1 VQIDAPIG
9 NDTVKP
15 RGELR
20 ASVLPSPAMR
30 PHLEHGVLDD
40 IFRVCSTADDAEGD
54 PERSIDMAFDQGSK
68 RSLVIQSKAIEKLF
82 VFIQN
87 RRQRNFFSRSSHG

>member
-9 NDTVKP
+9 DDAVKP

-30 PHLEHGVLDD
+30 PDLEHGVLND

-54 PERSIDMAFDQGSK
+54 PECPIDVAFDQDSK
-68 RSLVIQSKAIEKLF
+68 RSLVIQSKSIEKLF
-82 VFIQN
+82 VFILN
-87 RRQRNFFSRSSHG
+87 RR

>member
-9 NDTVKP
+9 DDAVKP

-30 PHLEHGVLDD
+30 PHLQHGVLDD

-54 PERSIDMAFDQGSK
+54 PECPIDVAFDQDSK
-68 RSLVIQSKAIEKLF
+68 RSLVIQSKSIEKLF
-82 VFIQN
+82 VFILN
-87 RRQRNFFSRSSHG
+87 RR